1 MLRIGTNQSPARK
14 TTEKKTAPA
23 AQGVD
28 LQRVVDLVA
37 DLMSMPRERIVEISR
52 QSEVPGGDLF
62 VTGELT
68 QLGLTVT
75 GVANTL
81 RILVPTA
88 SVAANKG
95 EQITLEFDYSFID
108 LLNMKI

>member
-1 MLRIGTNQSPARK
+1 MHRIGTNQSSAGK

-23 AQGVD
+23 TQGVD

-37 DLMSMPRERIVEISR
+37 NLMFMPRERIVEIPR
-52 QSEVPGGDLF
+52 ESEGPATFLLLG
-62 VTGELT
+62 TT

-75 GVANTL
+75 GVSNTL
-81 RILVPTA
+81 RISVPTA

-95 EQITLEFDYSFID
+95 EQIALEFDYSFIA
-108 LLNMKI
+108 LLNIKT